1 MTLPAAPRRLT
12 IATRE
17 SALAM
22 WQAEHIRARLA
33 ALYPECEVGLVG
45 ITTQGDRIIDQPL
58 ADIGGKGLF
67 IKELEVAMTDG
78 RADLAVHSLKD
89 VPMEMPAGFT
99 LAAIGAREDPR
110 DAFVSNHYLDL
121 AGLPGGARVGTSS
134 LRREAQLRER
144 DPLLQVLPLRGNVNT
159 RLRKLDE
166 GQYEA
171 IILAAAGLK
180 RLGFGQRIASLL
192 DPEES
197 LPAVGQG
204 ALALECRAD
213 RADVIAALSP
223 LADRDTML
231 ATTAERAFSRALAGS
246 CHTPLAAH
254 AVFRHDELWLRGL
267 LASRDGAEV
276 MRGEKAAAVA
286 DADAADALGLALA
299 DDFLARGAG
308 RLCGVTAAAARVVE
322 SRTSSAPL
330 AGIGVLVTRPA
341 RQAGSFAQ
349 KLAALGATPIIFPA
363 IAILPPA
370 DPDAL
375 SRAHAALADYDIA
388 VFVSANAV
396 EYGAPDPRRWPA
408 KLAAFAP
415 GPGTAEALAAVGI
428 GGARIPATTF
438 DSEGLLALPELAA
451 VGGKRVVIFRGDG
464 VASVWVT
471 RSAHAARPSS
481 TSPATGARHRR
492 QARQGSR
499 KPSVKAAS
507 TPSR

>member
-1 MTLPAAPRRLT
+1 MTLPAAPQRLA

-22 WQAEHIRARLA
+22 WQAEHVRARLA
-33 ALYPECEVGLVG
+33 ALYPWSDVGLVG
-45 ITTQGDRIIDQPL
+45 ITTEGDRIIDQPL

-67 IKELEVAMTDG
+67 IKELEVAIAAG

-89 VPMEMPAGFT
+89 VPMDMPDGFT

-144 DPLLQVLPLRGNVNT
+144 DRLLQVLPLRGNVNT

-180 RLGFGQRIASLL
+180 RLGFGHRIASLL

-213 RADVIAALSP
+213 RADIIAALSP
-223 LADRDTML
+223 LADRETML

-246 CHTPLAAH
+246 CHTPLAAY

-276 MRGEKAAAVA
+276 MRGEKAAVAA
-286 DADAADALGLALA
+286 DAGAADALGLALA

-308 RLCGVTAAAARVVE
+308 RLCGA
-322 SRTSSAPL
+322 
-330 AGIGVLVTRPA
+330 
-341 RQAGSFAQ
+341 
-349 KLAALGATPIIFPA
+349 
-363 IAILPPA
+363 
-370 DPDAL
+370 
-375 SRAHAALADYDIA
+375 
-388 VFVSANAV
+388 
-396 EYGAPDPRRWPA
+396 
-408 KLAAFAP
+408 
-415 GPGTAEALAAVGI
+415 
-428 GGARIPATTF
+428 
-438 DSEGLLALPELAA
+438 
-451 VGGKRVVIFRGDG
+451 
-464 VASVWVT
+464 
-471 RSAHAARPSS
+471 
-481 TSPATGARHRR
+481 
-492 QARQGSR
+492 
-499 KPSVKAAS
+499 
-507 TPSR
+507 